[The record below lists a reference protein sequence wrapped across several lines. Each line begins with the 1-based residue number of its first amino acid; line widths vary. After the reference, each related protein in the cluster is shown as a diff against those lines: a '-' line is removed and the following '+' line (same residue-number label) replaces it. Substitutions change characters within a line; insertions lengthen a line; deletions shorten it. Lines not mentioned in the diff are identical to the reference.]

1 MLAKNPSMIDLS
13 GHHVLLTGAGGGI
26 GRALVSASLTAGAR
40 VSAFDRTDEL
50 TDHLDVGYRASFD
63 LRDANAASRRVE
75 ELCQAAG
82 VPDILIN
89 NAGFTRGE
97 TLPDVDK
104 AVWDAELD
112 MNLTGTFNV
121 TDPVLRRM
129 RERRSGAI
137 VFIASVNALLHV
149 GNPAYSAAKAGMLAY
164 CRAIAVEDGA
174 NGIRANA
181 ICPGSVKTNAW
192 QHRLER
198 DPGIMDATTRFY
210 PLGRLVEPRE
220 VADAALFLASPLA
233 SGITGVALPVDA
245 GLTAGSLPFIRDII
259 ERGM

>member
-1 MLAKNPSMIDLS
+1 MIELS
-13 GHHVLLTGAGGGI
+13 DRHVLITGAGGGI
-26 GRALVSASLTAGAR
+26 GRALVAAFRGAGAN
-40 VSAFDRTDEL
+40 VSAFDRSEDL
-50 TDHLDVGYRASFD
+50 IADLDVSHRAAFD
-63 LRDANAASRRVE
+63 LSDAAAA
-75 ELCQAAG
+75 QAAG
-82 VPDILIN
+82 EALCAAAGLPDVVIN

-97 TLPDVDK
+97 VLPGVDK

-112 MNLTGTFNV
+112 LNLTGAFNV
-121 TDPVLRRM
+121 TDPLLRRM
-129 RERRSGAI
+129 RRRRSGTI
-137 VFIASVNALLHV
+137 LFMASVNALLHV

-181 ICPGSVKTNAW
+181 ICPGSVRTAAW

-198 DPGIMDATTRFY
+198 DPEIMKAATRFY
-210 PLGRLVEPRE
+210 PLGRVVEPRE

-233 SGITGVALPVDA
+233 SGITGAVLPVDA
-245 GLTAGSLPFIRDII
+245 GLTAGNLPFIRDII